1 MASYS
6 TERKESVLKKL
17 LPPHNLSV
25 SVLAKQ
31 EGITEATLYN
41 WRKQAK
47 KEGTPVPGNQPN
59 ISENLYHRLRLYE
72 VFNLPLD
79 RRSICNQ
86 ISDRHKLH
94 TAFRCWRVIA

>member
-47 KEGTPVPGNQPN
+47 KEGTPVPA
-59 ISENLYHRLRLYE
+59 
-72 VFNLPLD
+72 VFFKIVVAKIMQRFSSFSVSACPG
-79 RRSICNQ
+79 
-86 ISDRHKLH
+86 
-94 TAFRCWRVIA
+94 